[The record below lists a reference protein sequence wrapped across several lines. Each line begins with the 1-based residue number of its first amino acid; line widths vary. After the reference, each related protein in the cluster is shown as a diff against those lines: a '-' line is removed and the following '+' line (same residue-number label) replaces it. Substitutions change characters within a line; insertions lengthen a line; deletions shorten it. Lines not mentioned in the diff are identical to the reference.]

1 MGDSHTVRGRAVRR
15 FLLWSL
21 IALTACAGGVSLA
34 VKAAA
39 RDIAV
44 RDASTHGISFA
55 RDVVAPL
62 ISAAV
67 RRGDPGSDRILDA
80 VVGSPLRDDSLVRI
94 KVWGVGGQVIWS
106 DVHELHGETFTL
118 EPEEAALF
126 GTTSSVATLSD
137 LSKEENQHEQGYDE
151 LLEVYAGAVDSEG
164 KPILVESY
172 WNSDRIV
179 RDEIVISTRILPLA
193 IGALVLFILTV
204 IPLALSLARRVDQA
218 QAERSSLLRHAL
230 AASDVERRKISREL
244 HDGLI
249 QDLTSLGYSLP
260 AVAAEL
266 PAQSTSARGVLESV
280 GRRLQGDIASLRG
293 LLTDLYPVGLAREGL
308 EAAVEQL
315 AQPVRAEG
323 VDVTIDVDR
332 RLKEISAES
341 TQFAYHVVR
350 EGLRNV
356 VKHAHA
362 RTVSVVATVDG
373 SDVVVTVDDDG
384 VGGPFPAPAKGH
396 LGLRLLQDDVA
407 DIGGEVSLGA
417 LPGGGSRLRARFP
430 QRFAWSWAP

>member
-1 MGDSHTVRGRAVRR
+1 MGAPRTVRGRAVRR

-21 IALTACAGGVSLA
+21 IALTVCAGGVSLA

-62 ISAAV
+62 INAAV
-67 RRGDPGSDRILDA
+67 RRGDPGSDRILEA
-80 VVGSPLRDDSLVRI
+80 VVSNPLRDDALVRI
-94 KVWGVGGQVIWS
+94 KVWGEGGRVIWS
-106 DVHELHGETFTL
+106 DVRELHGQTFTL
-118 EPEEAALF
+118 EPEESALF
-126 GTTSSVATLSD
+126 GTTSTVASLSD
-137 LSKEENQHEQGYDE
+137 LSKEENEHEQGYEE
-151 LLEVYAGAVDSEG
+151 LLDVYVAADDADG

-172 WNSDRIV
+172 WTSDRIL

-193 IGALVLFILTV
+193 IGALVLFILAV

-230 AASDVERRKISREL
+230 AASDLERRKISREL

-280 GRRLQGDIASLRG
+280 GRRLQGDIASLRA
-293 LLTDLYPVGLAREGL
+293 LLTDLYPLGLAREGL

-315 AQPVRAEG
+315 AGPVRAEG
-323 VDVTIDVDR
+323 VDVNLEVDA
-332 RLKEISAES
+332 RLKDVSAEA
-341 TQFAYHVVR
+341 TQLAYHVVR

-356 VKHAHA
+356 AKHAHA

-384 VGGPFPAPAKGH
+384 VGGPFPVPEKGH

-407 DIGGEVSLGA
+407 DIGGEVSLSAG
-417 LPGGGSRLRARFP
+417 PGGGARLRARFP

>member
-1 MGDSHTVRGRAVRR
+1 MGDPRTVRGRAVRR

-21 IALTACAGGVSLA
+21 IALTVCAGGVSLA

-67 RRGDPGSDRILDA
+67 RRGDPGSDRILEA
-80 VVGSPLRDDSLVRI
+80 VVSSPLRDDALVRI
-94 KVWGVGGQVIWS
+94 KVWGEGGRIIWS
-106 DVHELHGETFTL
+106 DVRELHGETFTL
-118 EPEEAALF
+118 EPDEAALF
-126 GTTSSVATLSD
+126 RTQASVASLSD
-137 LSKEENQHEQGYDE
+137 LAKEENETEQGFEE
-151 LLEVYAGAVDSEG
+151 LLEVYVGADDADG

-172 WNSDRIV
+172 WTSDRIL

-193 IGALVLFILTV
+193 IGALVLFILAV

-266 PAQSTSARGVLESV
+266 PAQSTSARGVLE
-280 GRRLQGDIASLRG
+280 RW
-293 LLTDLYPVGLAREGL
+293 
-308 EAAVEQL
+308 
-315 AQPVRAEG
+315 G
-323 VDVTIDVDR
+323 V
-332 RLKEISAES
+332 
-341 TQFAYHVVR
+341 
-350 EGLRNV
+350 
-356 VKHAHA
+356 
-362 RTVSVVATVDG
+362 
-373 SDVVVTVDDDG
+373 
-384 VGGPFPAPAKGH
+384 
-396 LGLRLLQDDVA
+396 
-407 DIGGEVSLGA
+407 
-417 LPGGGSRLRARFP
+417 GSRLTSPRSALCSPTSTRSVSLARGWRP
-430 QRFAWSWAP
+430 PSSSSRDPSVPKGSTSTSRSTHASRTSRPRPPSSPTTWCGKACATSRSTPTPGPCPSSPPSTAATSW